1 MRKIGLLSDTHGY
14 LDPNVFDHFA
24 DCDEVW
30 HAGDIGNGNLVGQLA
45 GFKPLR
51 AVYGNID
58 GEPLKWEL
66 PETVRMTVEGLDI
79 FMIHIAGAFGRYTP
93 ELRTWAAEKKPD
105 ILICG
110 HSHICKIARDEKFGW
125 IYLNPG
131 ACGRHGFHQ
140 IRTIAR
146 MTLDAGRIAG
156 LEVIE
161 LGKRASL

>member
-1 MRKIGLLSDTHGY
+1 MLKIGLLSDTHGY
-14 LDPNVFDHFA
+14 LDPTVFDHFA
-24 DCDEVW
+24 DCDELW
-30 HAGDIGNGNLVGQLA
+30 HAGDIGNSNLVAQLTE
-45 GFKPLR
+45 FKPLR

-79 FMIHIAGAFGRYTP
+79 LMIHIAGAFGRYTP
-93 ELRTWAAEKKPD
+93 ALRSWVAEKKPD

-140 IRTIAR
+140 VRTVVR